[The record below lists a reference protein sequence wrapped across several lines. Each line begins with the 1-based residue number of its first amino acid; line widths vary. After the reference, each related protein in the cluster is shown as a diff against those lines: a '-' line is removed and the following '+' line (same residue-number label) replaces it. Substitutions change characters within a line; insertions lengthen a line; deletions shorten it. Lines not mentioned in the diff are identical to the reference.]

1 MSCSTVDGL
10 PMLQLERIS
19 KAFGPRWVLREV
31 SFTVHPGEIVALMGP
46 NGAGKST
53 LLRVAATL
61 LRPTA
66 GQVRIGGSSW
76 PPDGAGVRAQ
86 VTLLGH
92 QPWLYPDLSAEENLR
107 FYQRLYGWPEEPGA
121 IEASLERM
129 GLADR
134 ARDPVRGFSRGMLQR
149 LALAR
154 AFLSPAPVLLLDEPF
169 TGLDVLGLE
178 EAREVL
184 QELAGRGRAVVVA
197 LHDPATADFAHRV
210 VVLVGGRLVA
220 EGAPVAFQEKALQEL
235 YQAGMTHRHRLAA
248 GRPARRSEEGGSS
261 LRMGLSTGVH
271 PVPAE
276 SRSPPGARGQGR
288 GLRALQAL
296 LWKDLRIEGRARE
309 TLTPLLTLA
318 GLSLFLFGTAFEL
331 RPDLARSFVPVF
343 FWMLL
348 LFASSLGVGRMMAS
362 EMDRGTWEG
371 LLMVPGDR
379 SLLFAG
385 KAMVHGLLLGLVI
398 LLSLAAA
405 GVFFNLSL
413 WDPGILLLLALGAIG
428 LSGVTTLLA
437 AMAMATRARE
447 LLLPIL
453 LFPVAAP
460 LVIAGIQGTRAIL
473 EADPAGW
480 SVWLQMLIAY
490 DLLLFAV
497 TWMVFEEV
505 VSA

>member
-1 MSCSTVDGL
+1 
-10 PMLQLERIS
+10 MLQLERIS
-19 KAFGPRWVLREV
+19 KAFGPRWVLREI
-31 SFTVHPGEIVALMGP
+31 SLAVHPGEIVALMGP

-53 LLRVAATL
+53 MLRVAATL
-61 LRPTA
+61 LRPTS
-66 GQVRIGGSSW
+66 GRVRIGDSSW

-107 FYQRLYGWPEEPGA
+107 FYQRLYGWPEEPEA
-121 IEASLERM
+121 IEAALRRM

-134 ARDPVRGFSRGMLQR
+134 ARDPVRRFSRGMLQR

-169 TGLDVLGLE
+169 TGLDVVGLE
-178 EAREVL
+178 EAREVIG
-184 QELAGRGRAVVVA
+184 ELAARGRAVVVA
-197 LHDPATADFAHRV
+197 LHDPAIADFAHRV
-210 VVLVGGRLVA
+210 VVLVGGRLIA
-220 EGAPVAFQEKALQEL
+220 EGAPMAFREKALQEL
-235 YQAGMTHRHRLAA
+235 YQAEMAPRRRLAA
-248 GRPARRSEEGGSS
+248 GGPAHRSEAGSSS
-261 LRMGLSTGVH
+261 LRLERSTGVY
-271 PVPAE
+271 PAPAE
-276 SRSPPGARGQGR
+276 SRSPHGARGKGR
-288 GLRALQAL
+288 ELRALQAL
-296 LWKDLRIEGRARE
+296 LEKDLRIEGRGRE

-348 LFASSLGVGRMMAS
+348 LFASSLGVGRMMAA

-405 GVFFNLSL
+405 GVFFDLSL

-428 LSGVTTLLA
+428 ISGVTTLLA

-473 EADPAGW
+473 EADPGW
-480 SVWLQMLIAY
+480 SMWLQILVAY

-497 TWMVFEEV
+497 TGMVFEEV
-505 VSA
+505 VST